1 MKKMVVLYF
10 CYEDLASSIIHYK
23 FLCKNNFLQS
33 KLLIKMFIFYSMY
46 FFFPISFLRLI
57 YFLIFQNSKNKFVHG
72 VLYVVK
78 YSLPFMQ
85 RYPSPQLISVKNS
98 SKHLSN
104 VSFPEYEYQRFVIPF
119 SSVPLPIRDISLCF
133 FFTHSLISFSDNRR
147 RELNLPFLGHTH
159 KCLDPIP
166 WK

>member
-1 MKKMVVLYF
+1 
-10 CYEDLASSIIHYK
+10 
-23 FLCKNNFLQS
+23 
-33 KLLIKMFIFYSMY
+33 
-46 FFFPISFLRLI
+46 
-57 YFLIFQNSKNKFVHG
+57 
-72 VLYVVK
+72 
-78 YSLPFMQ
+78 MQ

-133 FFTHSLISFSDNRR
+133 FFTHSFISFSDNRR
-147 RELNLPFLGHTH
+147 RELNLPFLGRTH

-166 WK
+166 WKQEWLVRFIKFDFLFHFSSTFFFTSVYEKLGEKHWYVRYTYDTRTTFQHYKLFLIFASKWM

>member
-104 VSFPEYEYQRFVIPF
+104 VSSFVSRIRVPTIRYPFFQRSSPNSRYFSLFFLYSLFYQ
-119 SSVPLPIRDISLCF
+119 L
-133 FFTHSLISFSDNRR
+133 
-147 RELNLPFLGHTH
+147 LGQS
-159 KCLDPIP
+159 
-166 WK
+166 